1 MIYLDNA
8 ATTYPKPP
16 QVYRAWQRAMG
27 AYGANPGRS
36 GHKFSVDSAAAVFES
51 RAKCAELFGAEPEN
65 TVFTL
70 NCTHGLNMAI
80 KGVARRGAHYVV
92 SDLEHNAVIR
102 PVHAAAEQYGG
113 SYTIFETS
121 DDEEETVWNAER
133 AMRPDTVALVCT
145 AASNVIGLRTPIKEL
160 AALCRRKG
168 VRHPQGICFIVDAAQ
183 GAGTLP
189 LKMSDGINIL
199 CAAGH
204 KGLYGPMGTGLMITD
219 GSFPLKTIIE
229 GGTGSASESLVQ
241 PEFTPDRFE
250 SGTINTA
257 GVIALGAGVDF
268 IMRRDRRQPAGVT
281 GMDGI
286 LSHELALCRRFC
298 SGVRDMSGVTLYN
311 DITSANE
318 GHYVP
323 VVSFN
328 IEGMS
333 SVQAAAF
340 LSDKGIYMRG
350 GLHCAPLAHK
360 KIGTLDGGTVRFSPS
375 VFTAAGEVDAVIRT
389 LAGIKQQKTG

>member
-268 IMRRDRRQPAGVT
+268 IMRRDRRQPGGAT
-281 GMDGI
+281 GIDGI

-318 GHYVP
+318 DHYVP

-375 VFTAAGEVDAVIRT
+375 VFTTAGEVDAVIRT

>member
-8 ATTYPKPP
+8 ATTYPKPL

-121 DDEEETVWNAER
+121 DDEEETLWNAER
-133 AMRPDTVALVCT
+133 AIRPDTVALVCT
-145 AASNVIGLRTPIKEL
+145 AASNVIGMRTPIKEL
-160 AALCRRKG
+160 ASLCIRKSGRRSN
-168 VRHPQGICFIVDAAQ
+168 RIYFIVDAAQ

-241 PEFTPDRFE
+241 PEFMPDRFE

-268 IMRRDRRQPAGVT
+268 IMRRDRRQSAG
-281 GMDGI
+281 MAGI
-286 LSHELALCRRFC
+286 LSHELALCKRFC
-298 SGVRDMSGVTLYN
+298 AGVRGMSGVTLYN
-311 DITSANE
+311 DITSENE
-318 GHYVP
+318 ERYAP

-328 IEGMS
+328 IDGMP
-333 SVQAAAF
+333 SVQTAAF

-375 VFTAAGEVDAVIRT
+375 VFTSSGEVDAVIRI
-389 LAGIKQQKTG
+389 LAGIKQ

>member
-1 MIYLDNA
+1 
-8 ATTYPKPP
+8 
-16 QVYRAWQRAMG
+16 
-27 AYGANPGRS
+27 
-36 GHKFSVDSAAAVFES
+36 
-51 RAKCAELFGAEPEN
+51 
-65 TVFTL
+65 
-70 NCTHGLNMAI
+70 
-80 KGVARRGAHYVV
+80 
-92 SDLEHNAVIR
+92 
-102 PVHAAAEQYGG
+102 
-113 SYTIFETS
+113 
-121 DDEEETVWNAER
+121 
-133 AMRPDTVALVCT
+133 MRPDTVALVCT

-318 GHYVP
+318 DHYVP

-375 VFTAAGEVDAVIRT
+375 VFTTAGEVDAVIRT